1 MPNNIVIAQADAP
14 AEAGIEAQVQAQVQ
28 ELVNEIRVPPDFA
41 GRDSSM
47 DSPFSEA
54 APIVLFLA
62 IAAVFCVK
70 YYLNYRAKQD
80 VQATVRAALERGVP
94 TGEILDRMVDT
105 PPPKGSDLRRGA
117 IWLALGVGI
126 AAFGFTVDFG
136 GDTWQPMLAIGLV
149 PILLGAA
156 YLVLWRLGDGKA

>member
-14 AEAGIEAQVQAQVQ
+14 AEAGIEAQVRSQVE
-28 ELVNEIRVPPDFA
+28 ELVNEIQVPPDLP
-41 GRDSSM
+41 RELR
-47 DSPFSEA
+47 SPSGFDGLS
-54 APIVLFLA
+54 PIVLFLA
-62 IAAVFCVK
+62 VATVFCVK
-70 YYLNYRAKQD
+70 YYLNYRTKQE

-117 IWLALGVGI
+117 IWLALGIGL
-126 AAFGFTVDFG
+126 AAFGFAIDPDDVAR
-136 GDTWQPMLAIGLV
+136 PMLAIGLV

-156 YLVLWRLGDGKA
+156 YLVLWRLGDGKG